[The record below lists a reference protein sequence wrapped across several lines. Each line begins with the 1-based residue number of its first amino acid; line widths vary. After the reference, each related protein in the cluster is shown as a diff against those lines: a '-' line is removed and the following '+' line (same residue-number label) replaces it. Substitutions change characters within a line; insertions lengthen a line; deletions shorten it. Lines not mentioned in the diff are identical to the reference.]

1 MSESAPRERAEED
14 VHSHD
19 ERMLRLL
26 DYIPQQRSGV
36 WDHLRPQRWNWYLVR
51 RPMERSLERQTPE
64 PLTIRQTRNL
74 RLFWLDGIFA
84 AASESFYLAFIP
96 IFALAYGAT
105 NQQVGW
111 ITAIG
116 NLAGAIALFPGARL
130 LEKTGKRKAIVVWT
144 GGGLSRLML
153 LLLALVPLLQLPPVF
168 AILAITLLNGVRAFM
183 ANFSNPAWT
192 VMVADIVPDF
202 MRGRYFSTRNL
213 TMGIATLVFS
223 AAAGWMIRTG
233 NQWQSDPYLGFQ
245 LSFLLAFLF
254 GMVST
259 WQFAQLREPRTREHD
274 DPVHQSGS
282 LRDAIK
288 SSPGYLG
295 FVLSGFVW
303 NFALHIAAPFFNV
316 YLVTHLGANAGTVGL
331 MASISSFAALG
342 GQLVLGKVL
351 DRRGA
356 GWLQLMAGL
365 PIGLLPVMWVFYTAP
380 WQVGINNLIGGFMWA
395 GFNLAN
401 FNLLLQ
407 VTPNAGRARAVALY
421 QTGVFASA
429 FLGPLAGGYLADT
442 VGFQAIFIL
451 SGVGRFLALVCFF
464 LFAFLPMRR
473 AARQGHATGAGE
485 DGAKTHHEGQLVAR

>member
-1 MSESAPRERAEED
+1 MSESVQRDPADEQ

-26 DYIPQQRSGV
+26 DYIPQRRIGV
-36 WDHLRPQRWNWYLVR
+36 FDQLRPQRWNWYLVR

-111 ITAIG
+111 ITAVG
-116 NLAGAIALFPGARL
+116 NLAGATALFPGARVM
-130 LEKTGKRKAIVVWT
+130 EKTGKRKAIVVWT
-144 GGGLSRLML
+144 GGGFARLML
-153 LLLALVPLLQLPPVF
+153 LFLALVPLFQLPPEI
-168 AILAITLLNGVRAFM
+168 AILTIAILNGVRAFM

-192 VMVADIVPDF
+192 AMVADIVPDF

-213 TMGIATLVFS
+213 TMGMATLTFS
-223 AAAGWMIRTG
+223 AAAGWIIRTG

-245 LSFLLAFLF
+245 LSFLMAFLF

-259 WQFAQLREPRTREHD
+259 WQFAHLREPRTHAHADLVR
-274 DPVHQSGS
+274 QSGS

-295 FVLSGFVW
+295 FVISGFVW
-303 NFALHIAAPFFNV
+303 NFALQVAAPFFNV
-316 YLVTHLGANAGTVGL
+316 YLVTHLGANPGTVGL

-342 GQLVLGKVL
+342 GQLVFGKVM

-356 GWLQLMAGL
+356 GWLQLMTGL
-365 PIGLLPVMWVFYTAP
+365 PIVFLPVMWVFYTAP

-407 VTPNAGRARAVALY
+407 VTPDAGRARAVALY

-429 FLGPLAGGYLADT
+429 FLGPLVGGYLADN
-442 VGFQAIFIL
+442 VSFQLIFIL
-451 SGVGRFLALVCFF
+451 SGAGRFLALVFFF
-464 LFAFLPMRR
+464 LLSFLPMRR
-473 AARQGHATGAGE
+473 ALEKREAMTA
-485 DGAKTHHEGQLVAR
+485 

>member
-64 PLTIRQTRNL
+64 PLTIRQTHNL

-111 ITAIG
+111 ITAVG
-116 NLAGAIALFPGARL
+116 NLAGAMALFPGARL
-130 LEKTGKRKAIVVWT
+130 MEKTGKRKAIVVWT
-144 GGGLSRLML
+144 GGGIARLML
-153 LLLALVPLLQLPPVF
+153 LLLALVPLFQLPPAL
-168 AILAITLLNGVRAFM
+168 AILVITLLNGVRAFM

-192 VMVADIVPDF
+192 VMVAEIVPDF

-213 TMGIATLVFS
+213 TMGIATLTFS
-223 AAAGWMIRTG
+223 AAAGWIIRTG

-259 WQFAQLREPRTREHD
+259 WQFAHLREPRTRGLTD
-274 DPVHQSGS
+274 LAHQPGS
-282 LRDAIK
+282 LRDAIR

-295 FVLSGFVW
+295 FVISGFIW
-303 NFALHIAAPFFNV
+303 NFALQIAAPFFNV
-316 YLVTHLGANAGTVGL
+316 YLVSHLGANAGTVGL
-331 MASISSFAALG
+331 MASISSLAALA
-342 GQLVLGKVL
+342 GQLIFGKVL
-351 DRRGA
+351 DRHGA

-365 PIGLLPVMWVFYTAP
+365 PIVFLPVMWVFYTAP
-380 WQVGINNLIGGFMWA
+380 WQVGLNNLVGGFMWA

-407 VTPNAGRARAVALY
+407 VTPNTGRARAVALY

-429 FLGPLAGGYLADT
+429 FLGPLVGGYLADN
-442 VGFQAIFIL
+442 FSFHLIFIL
-451 SGVGRFLALVCFF
+451 SGVGRFLALAFFF
-464 LFAFLPMRR
+464 LFALLPMRR
-473 AARQGHATGAGE
+473 AAQP
-485 DGAKTHHEGQLVAR
+485 HEASAA